1 MLIFLHGILSILA
14 HSIFAFLL
22 AFFPHF
28 SPFHFFHKNIS
39 LFGLISERARFV
51 LVLAPD
57 FVHRS
62 LQSVEVLIVI
72 EFILSLCSF
81 QMPPG

>member
-28 SPFHFFHKNIS
+28 SPFHKNIS